1 MKSKKTTGNG
11 FGTRGYYIALILCA
25 VAIGISGY
33 LYYRNETKE
42 DPQLNNP
49 TDVVAPG
56 DDVQV
61 GGTLPGKDP
70 SQDPPENTDP
80 VTRPYP
86 IGKPLSGETVTDH
99 AMDCL
104 SYNETTRDW
113 RTHNGIDIAAD
124 SGTTVRAAAPGT
136 VYTVYTDD
144 TMGTTVVIRHAG
156 GYVTQYASL
165 GDKVSV
171 APGDVVQT
179 GDAIGVVANTA
190 LVETALGDH
199 LHFSV
204 TFNDEPMDPMEFLSM
219 E

>member
-1 MKSKKTTGNG
+1 MSKKFNIGS
-11 FGTRGYYIALILCA
+11 FGKKGYYIALILCA
-25 VAIGISGY
+25 AAIGISGY
-33 LYYRNETKE
+33 LYYRNENKE

-49 TDVVAPG
+49 TDVVTPG
-56 DDVQV
+56 DDMQV

-70 SQDPPENTDP
+70 TQSVPEDTSP

-86 IGKPLSGETVTDH
+86 IGRPVSGETVTEY

-113 RTHNGIDIAAD
+113 RTHNGIDIAAEA
-124 SGTTVRAAAPGT
+124 GTTVSAAAAGT

-165 GDKVSV
+165 GKDVSV
-171 APGDVVQT
+171 APGDQVEM
-179 GDAIGVVANTA
+179 GDAIGVVANSA
-190 LVETALGDH
+190 LVESAVGDH

-204 TFNDEPMDPMEFLSM
+204 THNDEPMDPMEFLAM